1 MIKQIQYTQF
11 VENVLGIELTLEQ
24 SCSLMEGIMPTSLS
38 ERILYESELYENFIK
53 DIAKKIGQ
61 IPTNIQKTF
70 NSAMD
75 LLKFIYNVIA
85 DKTGENL
92 KKAIIIIQRN
102 SRALFSKV
110 ENALRNVPQKLKD
123 VVQRVLNW
131 LKAKVASILT
141 VKSDV
146 DDQDEVTADGGNW
159 KKFILLL
166 LSGSLLIAVYRL
178 SNILQDFGE
187 DAAKDGLAQML
198 KGTEE
203 VMKKMISE
211 PAQAVAATGGA
222 AISAILMPLLKLY
235 AGAKVLQAI
244 NDQLLDS
251 NAWLKKT

>member
-61 IPTNIQKTF
+61 IPTNVQKTF

-92 KKAIIIIQRN
+92 KKGILIIQRN
-102 SRALFSKV
+102 SRALFTKV

-123 VVQRVLNW
+123 VVQSVLNW
-131 LKAKVASILT
+131 LKAKVATILGG
-141 VKSDV
+141 KSDV
-146 DDQDEVTADGGNW
+146 DDQDGETTEGGNW
-159 KKFILLL
+159 KKYKLLL
-166 LSGSLLIAVYRL
+166 LSG
-178 SNILQDFGE
+178 
-187 DAAKDGLAQML
+187 
-198 KGTEE
+198 
-203 VMKKMISE
+203 
-211 PAQAVAATGGA
+211 
-222 AISAILMPLLKLY
+222 
-235 AGAKVLQAI
+235 
-244 NDQLLDS
+244 
-251 NAWLKKT
+251 

>member
-61 IPTNIQKTF
+61 IPTNVQKTF

-92 KKAIIIIQRN
+92 KKGILIIQRN
-102 SRALFSKV
+102 SRALFTKV

-123 VVQRVLNW
+123 VVQSVLNW
-131 LKAKVASILT
+131 LKAKVATILG

-178 SNILQDFGE
+178 GDILQNFGE
-187 DAAKDGLAQML
+187 DAAKDGLVQML
-198 KGTEE
+198 KGTGE
-203 VMKKMISE
+203 VMKKMMSE

-222 AISAILMPLLKLY
+222 AISTILMPLLKLY
-235 AGAKVLQAI
+235 AGAKILQVI

>member
-1 MIKQIQYTQF
+1 MVKQIQYTQF

-24 SCSLMEGIMPTSLS
+24 SCSLMEGIMPSSLK

-61 IPTNIQKTF
+61 IPTNVQKTF

-92 KKAIIIIQRN
+92 KKAILIIQRN

-110 ENALRNVPQKLKD
+110 ESALRNVSQSLRD
-123 VVQRVLNW
+123 VVQRVINW
-131 LKAKVASILT
+131 LKTKVATILG

-166 LSGSLLIAVYRL
+166 LSGSLLVAVYRL
-178 SNILQDFGE
+178 SSILQDFGE

-203 VMKKMISE
+203 VMKKMLSE

-235 AGAKVLQAI
+235 AGAKVLQVI
-244 NDQLLDS
+244 NDELLDS
-251 NAWLKKT
+251 NAWLKKA